1 MELNLSK
8 GYVAIVDNND
18 GKQPWRFKWTADVR
32 KYTVYAYRIISGTKK
47 KQYLHQFLSGRSGKS
62 QSSTLG

>member
-47 KQYLHQFLSGRSGKS
+47 KQYLHQFGEYAR
-62 QSSTLG
+62 TVV